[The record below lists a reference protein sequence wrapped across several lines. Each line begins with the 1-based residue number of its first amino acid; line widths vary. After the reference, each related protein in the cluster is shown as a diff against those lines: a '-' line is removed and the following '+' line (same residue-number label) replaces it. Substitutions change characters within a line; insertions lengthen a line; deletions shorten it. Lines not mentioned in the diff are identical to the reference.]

1 MSDIPVSLASVGSG
15 THEQVLPYEG
25 SPPGAL
31 NKYSAVIT
39 QQKKQGAGQSQLY
52 GTGMTDADMQKP
64 QIGIMSNWFEG
75 NPCNMHLDDL
85 QKRVWDGVERVGM
98 KGMRYTA
105 IGVSDGISNGTD
117 GMAYSLQSRDL
128 IADSMETVMGAQFYD
143 AHISIPGCDKNMPGC
158 VMGMA
163 RVNRPS
169 LMVYGGTIRA
179 GAVEGHPKLDIISA
193 FQAYGEFVA
202 GSIDDAER
210 QLIVQGACPGPGA
223 CGGMYT
229 ANTMA
234 SAIECLGMSLPYSS
248 SAPAFIEQKY
258 AECEAA
264 GAALLTLLEQDIKPR
279 DIMTM
284 KAFENAV
291 TMVMVTG
298 GSTNAT
304 IHLIAMARAAGVHLT
319 LEDFQRLSD
328 KTPLICDLKPSGKY
342 VMEDLHT
349 VGGTPALMKLL
360 LAEGYLHGDCMTGVP
375 PCSHS

>member
-128 IADSMETVMGAQFYD
+128 IADSMETV
-143 AHISIPGCDKNMPGC
+143 
-158 VMGMA
+158 
-163 RVNRPS
+163 
-169 LMVYGGTIRA
+169 
-179 GAVEGHPKLDIISA
+179 
-193 FQAYGEFVA
+193 
-202 GSIDDAER
+202 
-210 QLIVQGACPGPGA
+210 
-223 CGGMYT
+223 
-229 ANTMA
+229 
-234 SAIECLGMSLPYSS
+234 
-248 SAPAFIEQKY
+248 
-258 AECEAA
+258 
-264 GAALLTLLEQDIKPR
+264 
-279 DIMTM
+279 
-284 KAFENAV
+284 
-291 TMVMVTG
+291 
-298 GSTNAT
+298 
-304 IHLIAMARAAGVHLT
+304 
-319 LEDFQRLSD
+319 
-328 KTPLICDLKPSGKY
+328 
-342 VMEDLHT
+342 
-349 VGGTPALMKLL
+349 
-360 LAEGYLHGDCMTGVP
+360 
-375 PCSHS
+375 